1 MKNSIMTALLLSAFF
16 LAVLHSQAET
26 TFLVTNKIGD
36 TEYTFT
42 NTSGTASVEDGM
54 IVFEGELVADMPVPA
69 ALTSDNKML
78 ASVQVVVQIK
88 LFDELPGA
96 EEVGAGVQGA
106 VMALND
112 DPGDP
117 GVTTGTFY
125 AYGAGGWVQLTNSYT
140 HLPYTTYENKTN
152 IVTMI
157 FDYTAAP
164 AITYYVDIGNP
175 EPANQ
180 VSQEITSPVTDESG
194 INSISLAGSG
204 AFEVDSLA
212 ATGGSIVPLS
222 LGISLSVYY
231 AGTGVWAR
239 VSTVGEDGHDPIR
252 IFAVIAGKLTEVGV
266 IYDTHG
272 DGGDHVYTV
281 PLGGLVPGESYL
293 FSILDDEG
301 HTFVM
306 SEPLQ
311 VKVIEVG
318 ETAVETVPVM
328 EMEMKML
335 AVVFNSEPGRRYQVK
350 ISESLDAAASWKV
363 EDAVYINGGFTNEF
377 AAAGAQTQ
385 IRIPVNKNKAFF
397 RIIMLED

>member
-1 MKNSIMTALLLSAFF
+1 MNNSIMKSLLTAAFF
-16 LAVLHSQAET
+16 LAVLHSQAEN
-26 TFLVTNKIGD
+26 TFVVTNKIGN
-36 TEYTFT
+36 TECTFT
-42 NTSGTASVEDGM
+42 NTAGTASVEEGM
-54 IVFEGELVADMPVPA
+54 IVFEGELVADMAVSA
-69 ALTSDNKML
+69 ALTGGKWL

-88 LFDELPGA
+88 LFEELPGS
-96 EEVGAGVQGA
+96 EDVGAGVQGA

-125 AYGAGGWVQLTNSYT
+125 AYGAGGWVQLTNSYS

-194 INSISLAGSG
+194 INSISLSGSG
-204 AFEVDSLA
+204 ALEVDGLS
-212 ATGGSIVPLS
+212 ATGGSTAPLS
-222 LGISLSVYY
+222 LGMSLSVYY

-239 VSTVGEDGHDPIR
+239 VSTVSEEGHDPIR
-252 IFAVIAGKLTEVGV
+252 IYADINGDGKFDENEMVGI
-266 IYDTHG
+266 IYNTHG
-272 DGGDHVYTV
+272 DGFDHVYTV
-281 PLGGLVPGESYL
+281 PLGGLVPGESYF

-306 SEPLQ
+306 SEPVL
-311 VKVIEVG
+311 VKVIQVG
-318 ETAVETVPVM
+318 ETAVETV
-328 EMEMKML
+328 MEMKML
-335 AVVFNSEPGRRYQVK
+335 SVLFNSEPGRRYQVK
-350 ISESLDAAASWKV
+350 ISESLDSAASWTV
-363 EDAVYINGGFTNEF
+363 ADVYIDGGFTNEF
-377 AAAGAQTQ
+377 AAAGEQTQ
-385 IRIPVNKNKAFF
+385 IRIPINKTKAFF
-397 RIIMLED
+397 RIFMLED